1 MPDALTGGENL
12 DIEGGMPLH
21 HLEGDPWDC

>member
-1 MPDALTGGENL
+1 MPDALTGGENFA
-12 DIEGGMPLH
+12 IKGGTPPH

>member
-1 MPDALTGGENL
+1 MPDALTGDENL
-12 DIEGGMPLH
+12 GIEGGTPPH